1 MKKHSLT
8 GFLKEDEELILPIS
22 KNKLISTSN
31 NVFVLDKRSEA
42 KLSELIEFNINE
54 LSRHPNKP
62 YLLLITDKHTHIEY
76 ERVKEEGYEI
86 LEFDFSNNDSF
97 YMLDPFVMINA
108 KINYIRELENKL
120 LNKRG
125 KYLGLGETFISHID
139 VRLKIQKYKE
149 ELKKL
154 IKEFISEFYIK
165 IGENEEKRIE
175 ELLVHIVTC
184 YCDDCIKMVE
194 LPYKLTYKL
203 INKVIL
209 DKMELNKTRLSK
221 YFNNRDE
228 VFSNEEIIRM
238 LSKIKKTEYLMLQKD
253 IEKIV
258 DQNVKKEKKVDLIEL
273 KDKKPY
279 LIIINDKNSQKNNFD
294 IFIYKNIV
302 KTIINK
308 LSKKKLCVF
317 LSNIVDIEKYEYI
330 FKIVNSNIRIFLST
344 NSITEKNC
352 IYNDYINAFY
362 KTKLLIGDQNID
374 ALKEMMLVCKL
385 PIDDVLSNNNKDIYK
400 TMKKVK
406 KINFQTSDMLLLN
419 EEDGL
424 KVMKY
429 KYK

>member
-1 MKKHSLT
+1 
-8 GFLKEDEELILPIS
+8 
-22 KNKLISTSN
+22 
-31 NVFVLDKRSEA
+31 
-42 KLSELIEFNINE
+42 
-54 LSRHPNKP
+54 
-62 YLLLITDKHTHIEY
+62 
-76 ERVKEEGYEI
+76 
-86 LEFDFSNNDSF
+86 
-97 YMLDPFVMINA
+97 
-108 KINYIRELENKL
+108 
-120 LNKRG
+120 
-125 KYLGLGETFISHID
+125 
-139 VRLKIQKYKE
+139 
-149 ELKKL
+149 
-154 IKEFISEFYIK
+154 
-165 IGENEEKRIE
+165 
-175 ELLVHIVTC
+175 
-184 YCDDCIKMVE
+184 
-194 LPYKLTYKL
+194 
-203 INKVIL
+203 
-209 DKMELNKTRLSK
+209 MELNKTRLSK

-385 PIDDVLSNNNKDIYK
+385 PIDDVLSINNKDIYK